1 MDKNKLILHRH
12 PTQVRIILAS
22 QIQIASAIF
31 PNEGVFC
38 QGGWIDNESYRLLSD
53 AEAEFLIQ
61 ANPFQRVLR
70 LTEEHMR
77 LKFQKL
83 KEE

>member
-1 MDKNKLILHRH
+1 MANKQLILLNH
-12 PTQVRIILAS
+12 PTQVRVILES
-22 QIQIASAIF
+22 KIQIASAIF

-38 QGGWIDNESYRLLSD
+38 QGGWIKDECYRLLSD
-53 AEAEFLIQ
+53 SEAEFLIQ

-70 LTEEHMR
+70 ITEEHTR

-83 KEE
+83 